1 MGYQAL
7 YRKYRPSTFDDFID
21 QDNVKKILVNSIKNN
36 KISHAYLF
44 YGPRGIGKTS
54 MAKIFAK
61 AINCLD
67 FNDNLDVCDKCE
79 NWYHTKCLEISPET
93 VKKIGENVWFCP
105 KCEKSDA
112 ESKKDSEEAN

>member
-1 MGYQAL
+1 M
-7 YRKYRPSTFDDFID
+7 
-21 QDNVKKILVNSIKNN
+21 IL
-36 KISHAYLF
+36 
-44 YGPRGIGKTS
+44 
-54 MAKIFAK
+54 
-61 AINCLD
+61 
-67 FNDNLDVCDKCE
+67 CDKCE